1 MKNVTANVLTC
12 NRVLISSNG
21 ITFFAVAFQMSNALK
36 LKYPVQQKDLI
47 VRLVNAGL
55 SALIKDSAMILL
67 KALILALVLASA
79 MKEMTVANTIIVM
92 KLLASARPLQSV
104 KDLKHSA
111 IMTNGIIISVNAVLM
126 LDSAIQE
133 RTT

>member
-1 MKNVTANVLTC
+1 
-12 NRVLISSNG
+12 
-21 ITFFAVAFQMSNALK
+21 
-36 LKYPVQQKDLI
+36 
-47 VRLVNAGL
+47 
-55 SALIKDSAMILL
+55 MILL

-79 MKEMTVANTIIVM
+79 MKEMTAANTIIVM